1 MADQDQPPGAA
12 PSSGS
17 GPEPGDVP
25 QTQAPEPAGEGRPA
39 AGSSAPAPSSSV
51 TPAEPA
57 RGDGG
62 GRSPRVCDDRPVV
75 LSTHGLTKRFGKLLA
90 VDHLDLAVCRG
101 DVFGFLGPNGA
112 GKTTTIRMVFGLI
125 FPTSGHVQVLD
136 HRVPGERVAALK
148 HLGGFVEVPA
158 FYPNMS
164 ARRNLRLIG
173 SAGGRVTEERI
184 SEVLDVVG
192 LLARGDTKV
201 GGYSHGMKQ
210 RLGIANALLNKP
222 EVIILD
228 EPTSGLDPQ
237 GMKDVRELVRELG
250 SVGTTVFLSSHLLHE
265 VEQVCNRAVI
275 INRGRTVIE
284 GPVSTLRPREEA
296 VKVMTGDQ
304 RKAFE
309 TARALF
315 GAQGVSW
322 DEDYLVVRAG
332 DEGVP
337 ELVRRLVAEG
347 VAVRAV
353 VPAVEQGL
361 EDFFLELT
369 QSSDVDAGR
378 GERAAALAAARSP
391 SGGAG

>member
-1 MADQDQPPGAA
+1 MTSSTGSPATPPPPDSSPTASPTPPPAA
-12 PSSGS
+12 PL
-17 GPEPGDVP
+17 D
-25 QTQAPEPAGEGRPA
+25 PASPA
-39 AGSSAPAPSSSV
+39 APLDPALVSTPSELAPADV
-51 TPAEPA
+51 CEA
-57 RGDGG
+57 R
-62 GRSPRVCDDRPVV
+62 PTV
-75 LSTHGLTKRFGKLLA
+75 LSIHQLTKDFGRLRA
-90 VDHLDLAVCRG
+90 VDHLDLAVCKG

-112 GKTTTIRMVFGLI
+112 GKTTTIRMIFGLI
-125 FPTSGHVQVLD
+125 FPTSGYVQVLD
-136 HRVPGERVAALK
+136 HRVPGQRVEALR

-158 FYPNMS
+158 FYPNMT

-173 SAGGRVTEERI
+173 SAGGHVTEQRI
-184 SEVLDVVG
+184 SEVLDIVG
-192 LLARGDTKV
+192 LLTRGDTKV
-201 GGYSHGMKQ
+201 GSYSHGMKQ
-210 RLGIANALLNKP
+210 RLGIANALLNEP
-222 EVIILD
+222 ELIILD

-250 SVGTTVFLSSHLLHE
+250 RGGTTVFLSSHLLHE

-275 INRGRTVIE
+275 INKGRTVIE
-284 GPVSTLRPREEA
+284 GPVATLRPREEA

-304 RKAFE
+304 QKAFE

-337 ELVRRLVAEG
+337 ELVRRLVAG
-347 VAVRAV
+347 GIAVRAV

-369 QSSDVDAGR
+369 QSSDVDAPAPHEQVGATGPGGTSGAAGGR
-378 GERAAALAAARSP
+378 G
-391 SGGAG
+391 